1 MLKNYF
7 KMANLYKS
15 EEEWKTMVNYA
26 GMASIIFAVMGLIG
40 LVTFTTSKRTKEIGI
55 RKVLGV
61 TSAKIIILIVKEF
74 ALLISMGFIL
84 AIPVVYFFISKW
96 LEEFP
101 YKAGIN
107 SAHVLLVAALLL
119 LLPALVIFSVTLKT
133 ANSNPVKSLRYE

>member
-1 MLKNYF
+1 
-7 KMANLYKS
+7 MANLYKS

>member
-1 MLKNYF
+1 
-7 KMANLYKS
+7 MANLYKS

-40 LVTFTTSKRTKEIGI
+40 LVAFTTSKRTKEIGI
-55 RKVLGV
+55 RKVLGA
-61 TSAKIIILIVKEF
+61 TTTRIILLIVKEF

-84 AIPVVYFFISKW
+84 AIPVVCLFISKW

-107 SAHVLLVAALLL
+107 SAHILLVAALLL

-133 ANSNPVKSLRYE
+133 ANSNPVKGLRYE